1 MNIKIRKEYKELLH
15 KIEYVCIDL
24 DTTKSDNLMKIIN
37 MTKLKNLFNLI
48 DFWNHFEPNELKPYS
63 ILNTE
68 ASFEGRGLHWVGIFQ
83 DGKTIYIYDS
93 FGRKNIMIR
102 FCEDMEKQGYKCIYT
117 NKKTDQQNSQINC
130 GIRSLLWILFCDKY
144 GIKQASKI

>member
-15 KIEYVCIDL
+15 KIEYVCINF

-68 ASFEGRGLHWVGIFQ
+68 ASFEGDGLHWVGIFQ

-93 FGRKNIMIR
+93 FGRKKIMNS
-102 FCEDMEKQGYKCIYT
+102 FVEKMSESGYRCLHV
-117 NKKTDQQNSQINC
+117 NKQSDQQSYMIDC
-130 GIRSLLWILFCDKY
+130 GLRSLLWLLFCDKY